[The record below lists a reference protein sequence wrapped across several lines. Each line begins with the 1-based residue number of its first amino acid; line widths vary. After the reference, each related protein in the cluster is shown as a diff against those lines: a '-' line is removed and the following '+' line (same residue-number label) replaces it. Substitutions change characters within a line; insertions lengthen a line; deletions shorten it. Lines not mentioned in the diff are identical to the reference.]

1 MRWPHTAAIKS
12 VTLSRTSESVR
23 RYLVH
28 RRLLKAALGILLTAV
43 VVLYIVAVLYMRTGS
58 FTVSVNKYDM
68 VQKGLSLSESRTMDK
83 QTVLLNAEIAEDV
96 TNIAGSTLPD
106 NIDMIDGVHNGENH
120 IAYTFY
126 LMNSGTEVQDYEY
139 SLILSNITQDLDEA
153 IRIRLYHNGDPVT
166 YARTRSDGGG
176 PEPGTKEFYSD
187 LVVLQERRKKFE
199 PGEIDKFTIVIWIE
213 GNDPDCIDRLIGGKL
228 RAEMKF
234 SCLE

>member
-1 MRWPHTAAIKS
+1 MKLKESIKRSHAAADTAE
-12 VTLSRTSESVR
+12 VVR
-23 RYLVH
+23 RYLFH
-28 RRLLKAALGILLTAV
+28 RRLLKTALAILLTAV
-43 VVLYIVAVLYMRTGS
+43 IVLYIVAVLYMRTGS

-68 VQKGLSLSESRTMDK
+68 VQRGLSLSESRTMDK
-83 QTVLLNAEIAEDV
+83 KTILLNADIVEDV
-96 TNIAGSTLPD
+96 TNISGAWLPD

-120 IAYTFY
+120 IAYTYY
-126 LMNSGTEVQDYEY
+126 LQNTGKESMDYEY

-153 IRIRLYHNGDPVT
+153 VRVRLYLNGEPVT

-187 LVVLQERRKKFE
+187 LVVLQERRKEFR
-199 PGEIDKFTIVIWIE
+199 PNVIDKFTVVIWIE
-213 GNDPDCIDRLIGGKL
+213 GNDPDCIDNLIGGQL

>member
-1 MRWPHTAAIKS
+1 MKLKESIKRSHAAANTAETI
-12 VTLSRTSESVR
+12 R
-23 RYLVH
+23 RYLFQK
-28 RRLLKAALGILLTAV
+28 RLLKAALGILLTAV
-43 VVLYIVAVLYMRTGS
+43 IVLYIVAVLYMRTGS

-83 QTVLLNAEIAEDV
+83 KTVLLNAEIVEDV
-96 TNIAGSTLPD
+96 TNISGSWLPE

-126 LMNSGTEVQDYEY
+126 LQNTGTEIQDYEY
-139 SLILSNITQDLDEA
+139 SLVLSNITQDLDEA
-153 IRIRLYHNGDPVT
+153 IRIRLYLNGKPVT

-187 LVVLQERRKKFE
+187 LVVLQERRKEFR
-199 PGEIDKFTIVIWIE
+199 PNVIDKFTVVIWIE
-213 GNDPDCIDRLIGGKL
+213 GNDPDCIDNLIGGQL